1 MTQFNITVDEQDLSN
16 NTVEVK
22 TQTTDMTPIYIGVPV
37 AVILL
42 ATLIGLYFICRS
54 DKSKQEGDIDET
66 GVEMLTVGRASTMHP
81 AAETPYPFQHK
92 MCWIFYQSDYSTL
105 RDVTGN
111 DGLGDIK

>member
-1 MTQFNITVDEQDLSN
+1 
-16 NTVEVK
+16 
-22 TQTTDMTPIYIGVPV
+22 
-37 AVILL
+37 
-42 ATLIGLYFICRS
+42 
-54 DKSKQEGDIDET
+54 
-66 GVEMLTVGRASTMHP
+66 MLTVGRASTMHP